1 MEKSLADNTY
11 DHLSYYC
18 FLLLLAEHLVL
29 KKKNLKGTV
38 KQFWKY
44 TYLPSWP
51 EVDDK
56 IEAKDALEQK
66 MMDKRSAA

>member
-1 MEKSLADNTY
+1 M
-11 DHLSYYC
+11 
-18 FLLLLAEHLVL
+18 
-29 KKKNLKGTV
+29 

-44 TYLPSWP
+44 TYSPSWP

-66 MMDKRSAA
+66 MMDKLSAA